1 MMLHLGVKSDP
12 IESRYSFDWLFS
24 LMSDHGV
31 HRLQLGSSFP
41 TWLAADDYFTGLR
54 RRAEKKGILVSSL
67 FTSHREFGGF
77 SSGDPLL
84 EDATRRGW
92 QRIIHVAALVGA
104 QSAGSNCALV
114 LRDQPQLRDPGI
126 RCFLENMKPLLQQ
139 ARAAG
144 LKALTVEPMSSIY
157 ELPSTPDEVRL
168 ICEEMGS
175 WHTEHGG
182 DAVPLLLCGDISHG
196 VADAE
201 RRVLHD
207 NWSLFEM
214 EIPWMWEFHFKNTDE
229 IFNSTF
235 GFGPEEKGRGIVDL
249 ARLRTLIEGNAARFP
264 AAEVTGYLE
273 IGGPKTGREYTDR
286 HLERQLAGSLDALAR
301 IFRSKEA

>member
-1 MMLHLGVKSDP
+1 MTLHLGVKSDP

-24 LMSDHGV
+24 LMRDHGV

-41 TWLAADDYFTGLR
+41 TWLAADEYFTALR
-54 RRAEKKGILVSSL
+54 RQAEKKGILISSL
-67 FTSHREFGGF
+67 FTSHRELGGF
-77 SSGDPLL
+77 SSGDALL

-104 QSAGSNCALV
+104 QSAGSNCAIV
-114 LRDQPQLRDPGI
+114 LRDQPHLHDRGI
-126 RCFLENMKPLLQQ
+126 RCFFDNMKPLLRK

-144 LKALTVEPMSSIY
+144 LNALTVEPMSSLY

-168 ICEEMGS
+168 IGDEMDR
-175 WHTEHGG
+175 WHAAHKG
-182 DAVPLLLCGDISHG
+182 DTVPLFLCGDISHG

-207 NWSLFEM
+207 NWGLFEM
-214 EIPWMWEFHFKNTDE
+214 EIPWMWEFHFKNTDA

-235 GFGPEEKGRGIVDL
+235 GFGPEERARGIVDL
-249 ARLRTLIEGNAARFP
+249 PRLAALIERNSARFP

-286 HLERQLAGSLDALAR
+286 HLEHQLAESLDELTHV
-301 IFRSKEA
+301 FKGKEA